1 MYRLPGFAKKLNS
14 TDMLNV
20 PNWVNSTGNYVHQMF
35 RLFGFAENL
44 NSSNTLNVQNCV
56 NSM

>member
-35 RLFGFAENL
+35 RLFGFAKNL

>member
-1 MYRLPGFAKKLNS
+1 MYGLPGFAKKLNS

>member
-20 PNWVNSTGNYVHQMF
+20 PNWVNSTENYVHQMF

>member
-20 PNWVNSTGNYVHQMF
+20 PNWVNSKGNYVHQMF